1 MECNYRTVRIRK
13 TQLERIHCIGEENA
27 MKNVEVIDLLL
38 DMYDKRN
45 EAESNDDKRL
55 KRIERM
61 LTVYTTA
68 VTEVLLR
75 NNIDITEIATHDKE
89 GDS

>member
-13 TQLERIHCIGEENA
+13 TQLERIHHIGEENA

-38 DMYDKRN
+38 GMYDKRN
-45 EAESNDDKRL
+45 EVESNDDKRL